1 MYFLKYIDTY
11 YYLFFFFFFF
21 FLLVKYIVLL
31 ALIAVIVFAIVTD
44 GIRGGYRVTNG
55 ISFYLELFNLA
66 LSIGLFVLALYD
78 VLLSRKPGGDP
89 TMGPDP
95 NAPAVTFNNPGFREG
110 GRNGKQKLFL
120 QLKKNLIGKI
130 S

>member
-1 MYFLKYIDTY
+1 M
-11 YYLFFFFFFF
+11 
-21 FLLVKYIVLL
+21 
-31 ALIAVIVFAIVTD
+31 FAIVTD

-110 GRNGKQKLFL
+110 GRNG
-120 QLKKNLIGKI
+120 NV
-130 S
+130 